1 MFVRNIYES
10 FDRPQNLR
18 LLFVEGIAAITLAL
32 LRSDCPVN
40 RYFSP
45 NSKKIPWR
53 SMGALAIFIAALIGF
68 GSGVSVSERPGVVS
82 DSFLVQAYYSL
93 SLFVVGGVDLGT
105 PQGGP
110 TYGRVLL
117 WFSYFGAPILAATA
131 LMEALLRAF
140 SPQSWYL
147 RRLKDHIIIV
157 GAGELSLSYLR
168 VLRRH
173 NPHISVVVVSL
184 REPEPSIVDQLRQ
197 GLNAHFVLGDIT
209 HEFFLCQL
217 QPARARKILLMSDN
231 SLRSYE
237 AASTLMTLVDGIGS
251 KIIIHC
257 ARLRFMRAMENT
269 EVAKACETFNT
280 YHLAATGL
288 VRSKLLHRF
297 RETAEKDVVIIAG
310 FGRFGQTILEELQA
324 HAVGE
329 LATVVIIEID
339 AHRRVLVA
347 EEQMAF
353 SPDYRR
359 EVYEGDVSHPE
370 VWQRLSS
377 DIDLDGSNVV
387 FVLGTGREEDNLRT
401 SLWLKRQ
408 HPRSMVIARS
418 SKESRFADQVGAEHD
433 IVSISINQ
441 LVEEN
446 IPQHWIDFS

>member
-1 MFVRNIYES
+1 VS
-10 FDRPQNLR
+10 
-18 LLFVEGIAAITLAL
+18 
-32 LRSDCPVN
+32 
-40 RYFSP
+40 RYFGP
-45 NSKKIPWR
+45 HRRKIPWR
-53 SMGALAIFIAALIGF
+53 SVGGLAFFIAALLGF

-82 DSFLVQAYYSL
+82 DGFLVQAYYSL

-110 TYGRVLL
+110 LYGRVLL
-117 WFSYFGAPILAATA
+117 WLSYFGAPILAATA
-131 LMEALLRAF
+131 LMEAMLRAF

-147 RRLKDHIIIV
+147 KHLKNHIIIV

-173 NPHISVVVVSL
+173 NPSIDVVVVSL
-184 REPEPSIVDQLRQ
+184 RKPEQSIVDELQQ

-217 QPARARKILLMSDN
+217 QPDRAKKILLLSDN

-237 AASTLMTLVDGIGS
+237 AASTLMKLVEGIGS
-251 KIIIHC
+251 RVIIHC
-257 ARLRFMRAMENT
+257 DRLRFMRAMENT
-269 EVAKACETFNT
+269 QVAKACETFNT

-288 VRSKLLHRF
+288 VRSKMVHRF
-297 RETAEKDVVIIAG
+297 RETQQKDVVVIAG
-310 FGRFGQTILEELQA
+310 FGRFGQTILEELQR

-339 AHRRVLVA
+339 AYRRVMVA

-370 VWQRLSS
+370 VWQRLRS
-377 DIDLDGSNVV
+377 DVDLSGSNVV

-408 HPRSMVIARS
+408 HPQSMVIARS
-418 SKESRFADQVGAEHD
+418 SKESRFANEVGAERG

-446 IPQHWIDFS
+446 IPQHWIDFE